1 MKCGIQ
7 TYAIVSE
14 FYFSMD
20 TSRIIRVGTP
30 IWAIR
35 VAAVSQEHVP
45 VCITR
50 KVTWAENDMILVLT
64 SKMTWLLCG

>member
-14 FYFSMD
+14 FYFNMD

-45 VCITR
+45 VCISREITLAEYD
-50 KVTWAENDMILVLT
+50 KVLVLT
-64 SKMTWLLCG
+64 SK

>member
-1 MKCGIQ
+1 
-7 TYAIVSE
+7 
-14 FYFSMD
+14 MD

-45 VCITR
+45 VCISREITLAEYD
-50 KVTWAENDMILVLT
+50 KVLVLT
-64 SKMTWLLCG
+64 SK